1 MNSETYSRYDTTLL
15 HIIAVLKSIDQA
27 GINTIPFEGS
37 WTAGQVTDHVLKS
50 MDNMGHVLRNGTQPT
65 DRPYDQHKAML
76 EKVFLDY
83 EHMMK
88 SPDFIIPT
96 NDPLEKKELI
106 NKLAAIRA
114 DTLDAITTL
123 DLTELCMS
131 FEMPGMGYITRY
143 EFIWFTIYH
152 TQRHTHQLEKIK
164 EVLDR
169 SQEQ

>member
-1 MNSETYSRYDTTLL
+1 MKNETYSRYDTTLL
-15 HIIAVLKSIDQA
+15 HIIAVLESIDRPD
-27 GINTIPFEGS
+27 INTIPFEGS
-37 WTAGQVTDHVLKS
+37 WTAGQVTDHVVKS
-50 MDNMGHVLRNGTQPT
+50 MDNMGHVLRNSTQPT

-83 EHMMK
+83 EHKMK

-96 NDPLEKKELI
+96 NDPLEKTELI
-106 NKLAAIRA
+106 DKLATIRE
-114 DTLDAITTL
+114 DTLDAIATL
-123 DLTELCMS
+123 DLTEMCMS
-131 FEMPGMGYITRY
+131 FEMPGMGHITRY

-152 TQRHTHQLEKIK
+152 TQRHTQQLEKIK